1 VRIRVGAS
9 HRTLST
15 YLNALIDAGFSLER
29 VVEPPAP
36 VPTFLLS
43 QVESPL
49 RDDRVTEG

>member
-1 VRIRVGAS
+1 VRIRVGSS

-36 VPTFLLS
+36 VPTFLLLKS
-43 QVESPL
+43 RRRFATTV
-49 RDDRVTEG
+49 